1 MTEWS
6 GPREKADKESEA
18 ITQLTEVMETLAVGY
33 LWKQTSPQQK
43 ERMDHAIAKLLELSA
58 SDSELRAIIKGLA
71 KADLPP
77 KSREKL
83 KALE

>member
-1 MTEWS
+1 ME
-6 GPREKADKESEA
+6 REA
-18 ITQLTEVMETLAVGY
+18 ITQLTEVIETLAVGY
-33 LWKQTSPQQK
+33 FWKQTSPQQK
-43 ERMDHAIAKLLELSA
+43 QRMNDAIGKLLELSA

-77 KSREKL
+77 KLREQL